1 MAWLDIALLMPGVSV
16 AWVAVGDHRGSATP
30 RLAAGLQRCFWVLL
44 LVMLSAPMC
53 LVGGDTD
60 LAA

>member
-1 MAWLDIALLMPGVSV
+1 M

-30 RLAAGLQRCFWVLL
+30 RLAAGLKRCFWVLL